1 MGRNNSSNVT
11 GTGSEDS
18 LKSGWLTKRSQLK
31 TRFAAFATNYKDR
44 WFILTRTALI
54 YHDSQDPSRRK
65 ERGRLPLKEIKLV
78 EKVSLKD
85 REEPSGAFQIGYA
98 QNNGNHQDA
107 SMCIIAKSDVERDE
121 WIALIRNLIRSNNS
135 LSDKYHPC
143 QWSAGRWIC
152 CGDANRN
159 QVGCEPITWTP
170 RQSKS
175 DPVPPLPASVIV
187 AAEAVAAA
195 AARSGADPANVV
207 VNNAESV
214 LNALTAAAAV
224 GPAGLL
230 FDFFFLIVNKIVQ
243 DLDTSFLVLLLF
255 TNYYLDT

>member
-1 MGRNNSSNVT
+1 MGRNSNVA
-11 GTGSEDS
+11 GGEDS

-44 WFILTRTALI
+44 WFVLTRVALI
-54 YHDSQDPSRRK
+54 YYDSQDPSRRK

-85 REEPSGAFQIGYA
+85 RDEPSGAFQIGYT
-98 QNNGNHQDA
+98 QNNGQQDA

-121 WIALIRNLIRSNNS
+121 WIALIRNLIRSNNP

-195 AARSGADPANVV
+195 AARSADPAN

-214 LNALTAAAAV
+214 LNALTAAAAG
-224 GPAGLL
+224 GPAGLFTFSISTL
-230 FDFFFLIVNKIVQ
+230 
-243 DLDTSFLVLLLF
+243 LVFENLRF
-255 TNYYLDT
+255 